1 MIRDVLQWL
10 LRSLG
15 FEANFQAEI
24 FPFIAQ
30 ALFGI
35 LAAVAAWYL
44 IHRGQQKS
52 AEENRRIERARMLH
66 DLDREYETIMAT
78 PCIILDHGEYRPPEL
93 HAGDA
98 TSSGF
103 KALHNNKVADDDKCL
118 FELVLTRHVPWR
130 VLPDRGSDNGP
141 NRYFYING
149 ARHVLISDGYFTDTL
164 TLHKVISWSKRVASG
179 IHAQIIDT
187 RDVCDMWRHIL
198 PWAKDNRFTF
208 MAAFFGAS
216 TQVILKEESQRKDW
230 LKRTLARAAKHARA
244 SDDTSSPFNQA
255 IPRNWSGDV
264 APLYFLIRT
273 VLEQAFANERV
284 EILHY
289 VGLDQRLL
297 PEMVVGEKSG
307 AVSSLDPTVEKV
319 LFAPPSTG
327 RA

>member
-1 MIRDVLQWL
+1 MAKDLMQWL
-10 LRSLG
+10 LKNLG

-35 LAAVAAWYL
+35 LAAIAAWYL

-66 DLDREYETIMAT
+66 DLDREYEMIMAT
-78 PCIILDHGEYRPPEL
+78 PCIILDNGEYSPPEL
-93 HAGDA
+93 HEGKNAPA
-98 TSSGF
+98 GF

-130 VLPDRGSDNGP
+130 ALPDRGSDNGP

-179 IHAQIIDT
+179 IQAQIIDT

-216 TQVILKEESQRKDW
+216 TQVVLKEESKGKDW
-230 LKRTLARAAKHARA
+230 LKRILVRA
-244 SDDTSSPFNQA
+244 SDDTASPFSQA

-297 PEMVVGEKSG
+297 PDLVVGEKSG
-307 AVSSLDPTVEKV
+307 TASSLDPTVEKV
-319 LFAPPSTG
+319 LFAVPD
-327 RA
+327 

>member
-1 MIRDVLQWL
+1 MIRDLLQWL
-10 LRSLG
+10 LKNLG

-35 LAAVAAWYL
+35 LAAIAAWYL

-78 PCIILDHGEYRPPEL
+78 RCIILDQGDYRPPEL
-93 HAGDA
+93 YAAKDA
-98 TSSGF
+98 RSGF
-103 KALHNNKVADDDKCL
+103 KAMNNNKVADDDKCL

-130 VLPDRGSDNGP
+130 ALPDRGSDNGP
-141 NRYFYING
+141 NRYLYING
-149 ARHVLISDGYFTDTL
+149 ARHVLVADGYFTDTL

-198 PWAKDNRFTF
+198 PWAKDNRFAF

-216 TQVILKEESQRKDW
+216 TQVVLKKESEEKDW
-230 LKRTLARAAKHARA
+230 LSRTLVRAGRHVGA
-244 SDDTSSPFNQA
+244 SDETPSPFNQA

-297 PEMVVGEKSG
+297 PELVIGGGNDAASG
-307 AVSSLDPTVEKV
+307 LDPIVEKV
-319 LFAPPSTG
+319 LFGA
-327 RA
+327 AH